1 MNAPHSEIELEADDW
16 EEIRAWREE
25 SEREAIQYEQDL
37 KTNHYVIAHAAQ
49 FSDLP
54 F

>member
-1 MNAPHSEIELEADDW
+1 VNRAHDIELEADEW
-16 EEIRAWREE
+16 AELEAWREE
-25 SEREAIQYEQDL
+25 SEREAMQYEQEL
-37 KTNHYVIAHAAQ
+37 KANHFIVDHSSN